1 MLDFTGKAR
10 QEKSLPYR
18 NHLILHFPACRYNRR
33 MNPGRFFLFSCCLLL
48 AAPACADIYS
58 YTDANGTVHFS
69 NVPDSRRYALFMRT
83 TKEKTEVPL
92 SSGRIWAMS
101 GNRVRFTPMVEEAA
115 NQNRLDPALLHALIT
130 TESGYNP
137 HAVSPKGAV
146 GLMQLMPDTA
156 QRYGVSDRFD
166 PAQNIQ
172 AGAHYLS
179 DLLQM
184 FNQDISLALAAYNA
198 GENAVIKYGNNIPPY
213 RETVAYVPKVLSHY
227 RKFRTASR

>member
-1 MLDFTGKAR
+1 
-10 QEKSLPYR
+10 
-18 NHLILHFPACRYNRR
+18 
-33 MNPGRFFLFSCCLLL
+33 MNPSRLFLLSCLLTIV

-83 TKEKTEVPL
+83 TKEKAEAPL
-92 SSGRIWAMS
+92 ATGRALSMP
-101 GNRVRFTPMVEEAA
+101 GNRIRFTPLVEEAA
-115 NQNRLDPALLHALIT
+115 SLNRLDPALLHALIT

-137 HAVSPKGAV
+137 HAVSPKGAI

-156 QRYGVSDRFD
+156 RRYGVSNVFD
-166 PAQNIQ
+166 PSQNIH

-179 DLLQM
+179 DLLQL
-184 FNQDISLALAAYNA
+184 FNQDLNLALAAYNA
-198 GENAVIKYGNNIPPY
+198 GENSVIKYGNQIPPY